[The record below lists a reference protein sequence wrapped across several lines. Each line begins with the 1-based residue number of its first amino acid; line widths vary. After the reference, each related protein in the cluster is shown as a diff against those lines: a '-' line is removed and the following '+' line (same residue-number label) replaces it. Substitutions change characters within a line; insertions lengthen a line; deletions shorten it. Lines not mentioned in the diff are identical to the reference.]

1 MATNT
6 QTEAT
11 VKKHTLSV
19 LVSHNMN
26 AFSRIIGIFSGKG
39 FEVDSVSFGTDRESG
54 MSRITLTT
62 SGEEHVI
69 EQITKQLNKVVDVVK
84 VADLTYE
91 YFMERELAL
100 IKVAATSSNRSEVMQ
115 IAQVF
120 KGKIVDIS
128 PDKLSVEVT
137 GNRDK
142 IDAVIGMLRPFGIS
156 ELARTGSVALKRE
169 YNGKT

>member
-1 MATNT
+1 MTTSTKIAKSD
-6 QTEAT
+6 Q
-11 VKKHTLSV
+11 KHTLSV
-19 LVSHNMN
+19 VVSHNMN

-39 FEVDSVSFGTDRESG
+39 FEVDSVSFGADSESD
-54 MSRITLTT
+54 MARITLTT
-62 SGEEHVI
+62 SGDEQVI

-120 KGKIVDIS
+120 QGKIVDIS
-128 PDKLSVEVT
+128 PEKISVEVT

-142 IDAVIGMLRPFGIS
+142 IDAAIGMLRPFGIS

-169 YNGKT
+169 YKGKT